1 MSERGIVSRRSAH
14 TVDDTIARIRTLLD
28 AKQIKLFAVIDHSG
42 EAATVGMAMRPTKLM
57 VFGSPRAGT
66 PAMLATP
73 SLAID
78 LPLKLLISED
88 EKGIAWVSYNSL
100 DDLAERHGIPRD
112 LLAPLAAIEGLAAAA
127 TAEQ

>member
-1 MSERGIVSRRSAH
+1 MFAEFENSERREKQYSAA
-14 TVDDTIARIRTLLD
+14 IQAE
-28 AKQIKLFAVIDHSG
+28 IKRG
-42 EAATVGMAMRPTKLM
+42 EAAGFYVKRRGHISRGPLTRMRPTKLM

-88 EKGIAWVSYNSL
+88 EKGIACVSYNSL
-100 DDLAERHGIPRD
+100 DDLAERRGIPRD

>member
-1 MSERGIVSRRSAH
+1 
-14 TVDDTIARIRTLLD
+14 
-28 AKQIKLFAVIDHSG
+28 
-42 EAATVGMAMRPTKLM
+42 MRPTKLM

-100 DDLAERHGIPRD
+100 DYLAERHGIPRD